1 VSKLCATDKKKKVK
15 FQIREITHGSKKKTY
30 GHYIGE
36 MKPIK
41 LKGRVIKYSTD
52 VYLAKKR
59 STIMIDKKVNKM
71 RGGDVKTTG
80 ITSRND
86 FIINDTNLPLV
97 FVKENF
103 FSKEPYLFFGKKSNK
118 DRNYYE
124 YVVYNTGFFPKKVR
138 FELFDIQS
146 GNIDRNIT
154 ISEISTENL
163 TILQDYIKDVRK
175 TRRLYCSTIFNVVE
189 TELNQLTRTPIYR
202 KRQPTY
208 RKRQSINSNGNGNGN
223 GNENGNGTLTKNER
237 QHTYRK
243 LNKQRIFDSMNKQT
257 YKFKQQTIIER
268 YLHNMYYV
276 LNTMEESKYIFIR
289 DKILKKFNELFDKD
303 DTLTAGK
310 FIEEYLSN
318 TNFAKELINL
328 YEYKIV
334 MSHLQKMYSD
344 DDQKMELYEF
354 IDLRDKMLKK
364 FNKLFDKDNTLT
376 ASKFIE
382 EYLQND

>member
-189 TELNQLTRTPIYR
+189 TELKQPTRQPIYR
-202 KRQPTY
+202 KRQL
-208 RKRQSINSNGNGNGN
+208 INSNGN
-223 GNENGNGTLTKNER
+223 GNENGNGTVTKNER
-237 QHTYRK
+237 RDTYRE

-268 YLHNMYYV
+268 YLYNMYYV
-276 LNTMEESKYIFIR
+276 TMEESKYIFIR

-310 FIEEYLSN
+310 FIDVYFSSN
-318 TNFAKELINL
+318 ENLIEQLKENYTKLPNSQNKNNYKSNF
-328 YEYKIV
+328 
-334 MSHLQKMYSD
+334 QKY
-344 DDQKMELYEF
+344 Y
-354 IDLRDKMLKK
+354 RKK
-364 FNKLFDKDNTLT
+364 
-376 ASKFIE
+376 
-382 EYLQND
+382 